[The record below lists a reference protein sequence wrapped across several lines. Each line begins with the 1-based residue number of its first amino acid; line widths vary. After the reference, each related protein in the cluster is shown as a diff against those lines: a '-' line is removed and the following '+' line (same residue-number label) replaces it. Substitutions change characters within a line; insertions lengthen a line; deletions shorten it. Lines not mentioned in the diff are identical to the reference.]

1 MNEKYIKKDLLGKG
15 GRAAVWLVEN
25 KDKREAEREK
35 EILRRFGGKGVPY
48 LIDYMENE
56 KGAGVVMEYVEGK
69 SLRTLLE
76 EKRIFSEEET
86 TELIMKAAKILAVF
100 HKQVPRI
107 IYGDLKPENIMVTP
121 EGEVCFI
128 DFGSVLYEGEKERR
142 VYGTREY
149 LPPSEGEKIS
159 AYRDTYGLGV
169 VLYEMLTGSV
179 LSKGIACKKADVSH
193 LSKDCRRIMQKA
205 VKIHETEGYADGGE
219 MYEDLKEAMEN
230 MHKEKKRRKRHMFRR
245 KNKNRKNYFI
255 CDLKRM
261 VHTGYMRGICLFLAA
276 FTVFCIMWKENEVE
290 GAAIE
295 GIPVEKTVTE
305 RTVVRNDPGKYG
317 GEDIGEGGIAEEEGK
332 ESMEN
337 ARRKDG
343 NEQQKRS
350 RAEEM
355 FRTEIETEGEIEI
368 EAPRDAYGRKLIIR
382 K

>member
-1 MNEKYIKKDLLGKG
+1 
-15 GRAAVWLVEN
+15 
-25 KDKREAEREK
+25 
-35 EILRRFGGKGVPY
+35 
-48 LIDYMENE
+48 
-56 KGAGVVMEYVEGK
+56 
-69 SLRTLLE
+69 
-76 EKRIFSEEET
+76 
-86 TELIMKAAKILAVF
+86 
-100 HKQVPRI
+100 
-107 IYGDLKPENIMVTP
+107 
-121 EGEVCFI
+121 
-128 DFGSVLYEGEKERR
+128 
-142 VYGTREY
+142 
-149 LPPSEGEKIS
+149 
-159 AYRDTYGLGV
+159 
-169 VLYEMLTGSV
+169 
-179 LSKGIACKKADVSH
+179 
-193 LSKDCRRIMQKA
+193 
-205 VKIHETEGYADGGE
+205 
-219 MYEDLKEAMEN
+219 
-230 MHKEKKRRKRHMFRR
+230 MFRR

-355 FRTEIETEGEIEI
+355 FRTEIETEVEIET